1 MLKPSTAEMRANT
14 APMEKQMIKKSPDE
28 SSRIRQTMA
37 TTAHTCHMFAIK

>member
-1 MLKPSTAEMRANT
+1 MLSPSTAEMMANT

-37 TTAHTCHMFAIK
+37 MTAQICHMFAKK